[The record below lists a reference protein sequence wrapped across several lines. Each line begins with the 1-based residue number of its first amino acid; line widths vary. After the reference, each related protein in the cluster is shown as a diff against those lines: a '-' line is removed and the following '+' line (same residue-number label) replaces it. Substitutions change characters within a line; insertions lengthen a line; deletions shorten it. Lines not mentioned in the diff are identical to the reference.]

1 MITALILG
9 TLIVVGSGA
18 YFAAALAAT
27 AQGASPWWFVLGLP
41 VAWYAIPFAFTV
53 LWFSLAWRFG
63 AQRPEDIRLTI
74 GERLHMFWREM
85 RALSR
90 SAPRMAL
97 YRVLMRDPSA
107 AAAPLPVLL
116 VHGVLCN
123 AGVWYGFRRRLAAL
137 GVAPIYAITYGPP
150 LASIERFAEQLGAK
164 IDAVLAATGARDLVI
179 VAHSM
184 GGLVSR
190 AYLRRCGGAKVR
202 RLITIGA
209 PHRGSMHARFFPG
222 QSLAEMRPDNAWL
235 DELNVERAQGVPVV
249 SLWSWHDSMVTPQ
262 TSSYLDWAENVVLTG
277 IGHNALLDDDVVAE
291 RVAAEVR
298 RAAADHNEAEAARTP
313 QPAGLTSGSP
323 ASAARTPSAQA

>member
-1 MITALILG
+1 MLTALGLG
-9 TLIVVGSGA
+9 ALIVGGSLA
-18 YFAAALAAT
+18 YLAWAAIAIAH
-27 AQGASPWWFVLGLP
+27 GASPWWFALGLP
-41 VAWYAIPFAFTV
+41 FAWYAIPFAFTV

-63 AQRPEDIRLTI
+63 ARRPDDVRLST
-74 GERLHMFWREM
+74 GERATMFWREM

-97 YRVLMRDPSA
+97 YRVLMRDPAPAPA
-107 AAAPLPVLL
+107 ALPVLL

-123 AGVWYGFRRRLAAL
+123 AGVWYGFRRRLGAL
-137 GVAPIYAITYGPP
+137 GVGPIYALSYGPP
-150 LASIERFAEQLGAK
+150 LASIERFAEQLAAR
-164 IDAVLAATGARDLVI
+164 IDDVLAATGARDVVI

-190 AYLRRCGGAKVR
+190 AYLRRFGGTKVR

-235 DELNVERAQGVPVV
+235 EELNVERAQGVPVV

-277 IGHNALLDDDVVAE
+277 IGHNALLFDDTVAE
-291 RVAAEVR
+291 RVADEIR
-298 RAAADHNEAEAARTP
+298 RATADVDTGARTP
-313 QPAGLTSGSP
+313 KPGAPTSGSP
-323 ASAARTPSAQA
+323 A

>member
-1 MITALILG
+1 MFTAIILG
-9 TLIVVGSGA
+9 TLIVGGCVA
-18 YFAAALAAT
+18 YLAAALAAI

-41 VAWYAIPFAFTV
+41 IAWYAIPFVFTV

-63 AQRPEDIRLTI
+63 ARRPEDVRLTTAQ
-74 GERLHMFWREM
+74 RLHMFWREM
-85 RALSR
+85 RALAR

-97 YRVLMRDPSA
+97 YRALMRDPPP
-107 AAAPLPVLL
+107 APGGLPVLL

-123 AGVWYGFRRRLAAL
+123 AGVWFGFRRRLAAS
-137 GVAPIYAITYGPP
+137 GVAPIYAMTYGPP

-164 IDAVLAATGARDLVI
+164 IDAVLAATGARGVVI

-190 AYLRRCGGAKVR
+190 AYLRRYGGAKVR

-222 QSLAEMRPDNAWL
+222 RSLAEMRPDNDWL

-262 TSSYLDWAENVVLTG
+262 TSSHLDWAENIVLSG
-277 IGHNALLDDDVVAE
+277 IGHNALLDDEEVVA
-291 RVAAEVR
+291 RVAAQVR
-298 RAAADHNEAEAARTP
+298 RAAADDAARTP
-313 QPAGLTSGSP
+313 RPAASTSESL
-323 ASAARTPSAQA
+323 A

>member
-1 MITALILG
+1 MFTAFALG
-9 TLIVVGSGA
+9 SLIVVGTGA
-18 YFAAALAAT
+18 YLAVALAAIEHGT
-27 AQGASPWWFVLGLP
+27 NAWWFVLGLP
-41 VAWYAIPFAFTV
+41 IAWYAIPFAFTV

-63 AQRPEDIRLTI
+63 AQRPDDVRLTI
-74 GERLHMFWREM
+74 RDRMHMFWREM

-97 YRVLMRDPSA
+97 YRVLMRDPSS
-107 AAAPLPVLL
+107 APASLPVLL

-123 AGVWYGFRRRLAAL
+123 AGVWYGFRRRLSRL
-137 GVAPIYAITYGPP
+137 GVAPIYALTYGPP
-150 LASIERFAEQLGAK
+150 LASIERFAEQLAAK
-164 IDAVLAATGARDLVI
+164 IDAVLNVTGARDVVI

-190 AYLRRCGGAKVR
+190 AYLRRYGGAHVR

-262 TSSYLDWAENVVLTG
+262 TSSHLEWAENVVLSG
-277 IGHNALLDDDVVAE
+277 IGHNALLDDEQVAS
-291 RVAAEVR
+291 RVAAEIR
-298 RAAADHNEAEAARTP
+298 RAATDPDDEARRPGGDAV
-313 QPAGLTSGSP
+313 TSGSP
-323 ASAARTPSAQA
+323 ASAERMPSAPA

>member
-1 MITALILG
+1 MFTAITLG
-9 TLIVVGSGA
+9 ALIVVGCAA
-18 YFAAALAAT
+18 YVAAAFAAAAH
-27 AQGASPWWFVLGLP
+27 GVSPWWFVLGLP
-41 VAWYAIPFAFTV
+41 LAWYAIPFLFTV

-63 AQRPEDIRLTI
+63 ARRPEDVRLTSA
-74 GERLHMFWREM
+74 ERLHMFWREM

-97 YRVLMRDPSA
+97 YRLLMRDPPPGA
-107 AAAPLPVLL
+107 AAVPVLL
-116 VHGVLCN
+116 VHGVMCN
-123 AGVWYGFRRRLAAL
+123 AGVWYGFRRRLAVL
-137 GVAPIYAITYGPP
+137 GISPIYAMSYGPP
-150 LASIERFAEQLGAK
+150 LASIERFADQLAEK
-164 IDAVLAATGARDLVI
+164 IDVVLASTGARDVVI

-190 AYLRRCGGAKVR
+190 AYLRRRGGAKVR

-291 RVAAEVR
+291 RVAAEIR
-298 RAAADHNEAEAARTP
+298 RAKADDEQGERAP
-313 QPAGLTSGSP
+313 KPAGPTSESP
-323 ASAARTPSAQA
+323 ASAERTPSAPA